1 MIPLI
6 IAGQA
11 AAGILGVVSGSIAAN
26 KARIDKQR
34 YEQELLDLENNRQ
47 EIINPYENITDLSSM
62 LSNPLANLGVATQA
76 AEMQIEQADISLAN
90 SLDII
95 RATGASAGG
104 ATALA
109 QAALQ
114 SKKGVS
120 ASIEQQE
127 AQNER
132 LRAQGEQQLQTQKMA
147 EAQRIQNARAAG
159 DQFVF
164 GAQEARDVAE
174 LDRTSDLLSQSEARQ
189 MQARAD
195 IYGAIGG
202 TISGITGT
210 VGSAAAAGYFDGN
223 SGGDINPFLGDQTNY
238 GADYSYRADGIPS
251 GSTGSG
257 VRINPGAGTRFN
269 SNLNFTPTQ
278 GYNYQVT
285 EGGNNWI
292 DQYRPKNK

>member
-26 KARIDKQR
+26 KAREDKQR

-210 VGSAAAAGYFDGN
+210 VGSAAAAGYFDKPGGVGGISN
-223 SGGDINPFLGDQTNY
+223 GSNISSG
-238 GADYSYRADGIPS
+238 

-269 SNLNFTPTQ
+269 SNLNFTP
-278 GYNYQVT
+278 GYDYRLGI
-285 EGGNNWI
+285 GG
-292 DQYRPKNK
+292 DDFGQYRPSTGVTNYRYIPKGNK